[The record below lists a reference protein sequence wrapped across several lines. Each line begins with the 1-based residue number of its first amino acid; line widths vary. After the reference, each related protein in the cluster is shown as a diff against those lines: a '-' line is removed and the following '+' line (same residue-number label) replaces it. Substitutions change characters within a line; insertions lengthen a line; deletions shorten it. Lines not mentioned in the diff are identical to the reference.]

1 MTLYNAAPPLG
12 ARYEPVQHNRQE
24 RNMMIAPSRALREII
39 SQTEYFHRGM
49 SFGAPMSVM

>member
-1 MTLYNAAPPLG
+1 
-12 ARYEPVQHNRQE
+12 
-24 RNMMIAPSRALREII
+24 MMIAPSRALREII